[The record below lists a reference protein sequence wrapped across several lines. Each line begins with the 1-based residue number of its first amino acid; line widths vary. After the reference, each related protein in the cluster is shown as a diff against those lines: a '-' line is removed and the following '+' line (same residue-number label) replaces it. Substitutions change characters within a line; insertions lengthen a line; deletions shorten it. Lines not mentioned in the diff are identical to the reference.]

1 MLFVGRLS
9 FDVNTKKN
17 KIPNYSNNINKKKIK
32 TMGNKKEINDDEEK
46 RKKPFTDLDFLRG
59 SCAL

>member
-1 MLFVGRLS
+1 M
-9 FDVNTKKN
+9 NTKKN

-46 RKKPFTDLDFLRG
+46 RKKPFTDLDFMRR